1 MKYAPIVLF
10 VYNRPYHTRRT
21 LEALSRNELAI
32 ESDLFIFADGAK
44 ENATSEQL
52 HQIEETRKVIKEKQ
66 WCKNVEIIESTKN
79 KGLANSIIDGV
90 TKIVNQYGK
99 IIVLEDDLLTGKYFL
114 NYMNDALDKYENE
127 DRVISI
133 HGFMYE
139 HSENLQ
145 ETFFI
150 KGADCWGWATWKRG
164 WDLFNPDGNELL
176 KRIKKQKLGKQFDL
190 DGVYDYVK
198 MLKNQIK
205 GKNDSWAIRWHA
217 SAFLADKLTLYPSKS
232 LVVNFGFDGSGTH
245 CSELQMKFNE
255 DYENTKIKIDK
266 ILIEENQNAR
276 NVLKKELRAD
286 GFLCRLFEKVLT
298 LMKTI
303 IGCGEK

>member
-21 LEALSRNELAI
+21 LEALSKNELAAQ
-32 ESDLFIFADGAK
+32 SDLFIFADGAK
-44 ENATSEQL
+44 KNATSEQL
-52 HQIEETRKVIKEKQ
+52 LQIEETRKVIREKQ
-66 WCKNVEIIESTKN
+66 WCKNVEITESPEN
-79 KGLANSIIDGV
+79 KGLADSIINGV

-114 NYMNDALDKYENE
+114 NYMNEALDKYENE
-127 DRVISI
+127 DKVISI

-139 HSENLQ
+139 HSKPLQ

-150 KGADCWGWATWKRG
+150 RGADCWGWATWKRG
-164 WDLFNPDGNELL
+164 WAFFNSDGRKLL
-176 KRIKKQKLGKQFDL
+176 KQIKEQKLEKQFDL

-232 LVVNFGFDGSGTH
+232 LIVNFGFDGSGTH
-245 CSELQMKFNE
+245 CNKIQMKFNK
-255 DYENTKIKIDK
+255 DYENTKIKIEE
-266 ILIEENQNAR
+266 IIIEESQEAR

-286 GFLCRLFEKVLT
+286 TFLCRIFRKILAFTKNIMGYREV
-298 LMKTI
+298 
-303 IGCGEK
+303 

>member
-114 NYMNDALDKYENE
+114 NYMNEALDKYENE

-286 GFLCRLFEKVLT
+286 GFLCRLFEKVFT

>member
-21 LEALSRNELAI
+21 LEALSRNELATQ
-32 ESDLFIFADGAK
+32 SDLFIFADGAK

-66 WCKNVEIIESTKN
+66 WCKNDEIIESTKN

-114 NYMNDALDKYENE
+114 NYMNEALDKYENE

-245 CSELQMKFNE
+245 CGELQMKFNE